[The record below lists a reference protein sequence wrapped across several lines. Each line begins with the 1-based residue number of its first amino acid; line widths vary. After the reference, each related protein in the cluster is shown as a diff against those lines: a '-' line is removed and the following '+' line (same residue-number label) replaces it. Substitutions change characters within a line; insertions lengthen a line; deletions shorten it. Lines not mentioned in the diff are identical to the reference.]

1 MQQIYQR
8 ILNHKGVKKH
18 FFICFIGILLGIL
31 IYYYLLLNGEKVE
44 ESISFSGVSAAAL
57 CGVLVGY
64 ILYGLTLK
72 LDELVPWK
80 NQMPNRLAIGIV
92 SHFIISL
99 FIVLSLFYVY
109 NVFFILEPDF
119 FIAYKQTLIKLSI
132 LLFILSILYTLI
144 YFALY
149 SYYSFARL
157 QIETVQQERTQIE
170 LQLKAL
176 KSQISPHFLF
186 NNLNTIS
193 SLIFEDTSKAEHY
206 IRRLAKIYQFTLS
219 SYHEKLV
226 PLSKE
231 LDIIASYQYLLDIR
245 FKNKIRWTINISEA
259 HEKSNIPPLTLQMLV
274 ENAIKHNEL
283 TSEKPLS
290 ISIKTVGDYI
300 CVENNLTSAPQ
311 IIESFNIGLTNIKER
326 YKLLINKEI
335 VIDHGAT
342 FSVKLP
348 VVA

>member
-1 MQQIYQR
+1 MQQLYQR
-8 ILNHKGVKKH
+8 ILNHQGVKKH
-18 FFICFIGILLGIL
+18 FLICFIGILLGIL
-31 IYYYLLLNGEKVE
+31 IYYYLLLNGEKVDQTI
-44 ESISFSGVSAAAL
+44 SIGGVSAAAF
-57 CGVLVGY
+57 CGVFVGY
-64 ILYGLTLK
+64 IVYVVTLK
-72 LDELVPWK
+72 LDQLIPWK

-92 SHFIISL
+92 SSFVISL
-99 FIVLSLFYVY
+99 FVVLGLFYMY
-109 NVFFILEPDF
+109 NEFFILEPDF
-119 FIAYKQTLIKLSI
+119 FSIYKQTLINLSI
-132 LLFILSILYTLI
+132 LLFILSIIYTLI

-149 SYYSFARL
+149 SYHSFVTL

-193 SLIFEDTSKAEHY
+193 SLVFEDTVKAEHY
-206 IRRLAKIYQFTLS
+206 IRRLANIYQFTLN

-226 PLSKE
+226 PLAKE

-245 FKNKIRWTINISEA
+245 FKNKIHWTVDISET
-259 HEKSNIPPLTLQMLV
+259 HQKSMIPPLTLQMLV

-283 TSEKPLS
+283 TAENPLS
-290 ISIKTVGDYI
+290 IIIKTVDDYI
-300 CVENNLTSAPQ
+300 CVENNLTSAPKK
-311 IIESFNIGLTNIKER
+311 IESFNIGLTNIKER

-335 VIDHGAT
+335 IVDHGLN

-348 VVA
+348 VMI